1 MSILTIKSGLHGHVD
16 ELFAADLRRSSD
28 AENQQALKTFLLSVY
43 SSLASL
49 AWHLGADGNVFQREA
64 LPASELTD
72 DAFFDLNRE
81 REFSVGGTGRD
92 QRLVGTH
99 NHRQQF

>member
-1 MSILTIKSGLHGHVD
+1 MSILTIRSHLHGHID
-16 ELFAADLRRSSD
+16 ELFSADLRRSSD
-28 AENQQALKTFLLSVY
+28 AENQQALKTFLTCVY

-64 LPASELTD
+64 LPASELTE
-72 DAFFDLNRE
+72 DAFYELNRE
-81 REFSVGGTGRD
+81 REFSGGGTGMN